1 MYKIKIQKKGVQFQ
15 VAMLMCFVIKL
26 SPPFSCPFLLLFLLL
41 HHHHLYPSE
50 NDMICSSLGLI
61 N

>member
-26 SPPFSCPFLLLFLLL
+26 SQSIGTSAAAPVLPM
-41 HHHHLYPSE
+41 
-50 NDMICSSLGLI
+50 NIQG
-61 N
+61 